1 VGLALAPFSPLS
13 PLSSFTALTLTLTL
27 TLTLV
32 LLHLGL
38 DGLARGARTDL
49 FSPLLARFSVRAA
62 ARQGREESGSG

>member
-1 VGLALAPFSPLS
+1 MGLALAPFS
-13 PLSSFTALTLTLTL
+13 PLSSFTALTLTLS
-27 TLTLV
+27 LV